1 MQFHRPTHQG
11 IPLGSFSD
19 GSETVSSS
27 TSLVFSNRSN
37 FLTLR
42 GPVVGSGDFRL
53 NNSPTQGTTTC
64 AFTSATKKGV
74 APARYL

>member
-1 MQFHRPTHQG
+1 VM
-11 IPLGSFSD
+11 
-19 GSETVSSS
+19 
-27 TSLVFSNRSN
+27 
-37 FLTLR
+37 